1 MRRASGRASSDG
13 QRRRRSSC
21 FRRARPLARAW
32 QKRYMKRC
40 RSRCRRFLRSM
51 ACPGRA
57 ATCSGGPRGHSARG
71 FADEVATIPH
81 AHRAL
86 ALGADLGLAS
96 HTARLRWRM
105 FADRRRRSRR
115 RRDAG
120 ESRVLRQEAP
130 GAARGTRRLAH
141 EVATMPLPH
150 SAMAHRTCHGR
161 ALHAA
166 HLIWGTGAH
175 RSLRNNGACLHPRR
189 WRAACDNDGI
199 RRQGF
204 LDLVQCVHD
213 LTHVVTAIAH
223 AHCALSQCAR
233 RRRTD
238 PVAELLC
245 GARAHRN
252 AGDCDALGCH

>member
-96 HTARLRWRM
+96 HAACL
-105 FADRRRRSRR
+105 RRRAHTNRR
-115 RRDAG
+115 RNRHWWHGGNAK
-120 ESRVLRQEAP
+120 RVLRQEAL
-130 GAARGTRRLAH
+130 GAARAAHQLAR
-141 EVATMPLPH
+141 EVATMALTH
-150 SAMAHRTCHGR
+150 RTMVRRTCHGR
-161 ALHAA
+161 TLHAA
-166 HLIWGTGAH
+166 HLLWRTGAH
-175 RSLRNNGACLHPRR
+175 CSVCNGGDGICPLQRRLACSDV
-189 WRAACDNDGI
+189 CI
-199 RRQGF
+199 RRQKP
-204 LDLVQCVHD
+204 L
-213 LTHVVTAIAH
+213 
-223 AHCALSQCAR
+223 R
-233 RRRTD
+233 
-238 PVAELLC
+238 VAK
-245 GARAHRN
+245 
-252 AGDCDALGCH
+252 